1 MLSQMAF
8 MLKQKK
14 EARKKRREG
23 AKEGE
28 KADDHGLDDHH
39 GLLVHLPHRG
49 HLFTCLTIR
58 CFRPMHKDL
67 PRVISEIYD
76 MVGVRVRVWVRFR
89 VGVGVGGTPQW
100 APRPRARA
108 AASCG

>member
-28 KADDHGLDDHH
+28 KADDHHALDDHH
-39 GLLVHLPHRG
+39 GLLVHLPQRG

-76 MVGVRVRVWVRFR
+76 MVGVRVRAR
-89 VGVGVGGTPQW
+89 VGVRV
-100 APRPRARA
+100 
-108 AASCG
+108 S